1 MKNHHSI
8 LWYIPFWL
16 TNRRKVK
23 HYYIACALAK
33 SYETIKV
40 SFFVYIIEYSS
51 IDVNLL
57 YAQILA
63 LSMEKNV

>member
-51 IDVNLL
+51 IIVNL
-57 YAQILA
+57 
-63 LSMEKNV
+63 